1 MPSVYRTALGKQI
14 DIDKVRLLN
23 EETVAI
29 GNMRVN
35 ARGDELD
42 RSGKIKQSKEDR
54 VVNNRSSNK
63 KYNFV
68 KDEPV
73 VESRAAAA
81 NPRPTPV
88 KNNNADLQAT
98 IEKLQKELAEK
109 DALLLKQQA
118 EYGKT
123 LREAVA
129 DQPLVEEIVEE
140 TVEEEPVV
148 LAPKETEEKPLRGGL
163 AAAIQKN
170 LELQSKKTKPKR
182 I

>member
-14 DIDKVRLLN
+14 DIDKVRLMN

-42 RSGKIKQSKEDR
+42 RNGQVKKTKDQVMAEAYNRKGYNMVRDEPVGEKIENKQAKPE
-54 VVNNRSSNK
+54 RSSNK
-63 KYNFV
+63 V
-68 KDEPV
+68 
-73 VESRAAAA
+73 
-81 NPRPTPV
+81 
-88 KNNNADLQAT
+88 ADVDTRKLQAT
-98 IEKLQKELAEK
+98 IEQLQRELDEKNKQLEASAKEK
-109 DALLLKQQA
+109 V
-118 EYGKT
+118 GKS
-123 LREAVA
+123 LREAIA
-129 DQPLVEEIVEE
+129 DQPVVEE

-148 LAPKETEEKPLRGGL
+148 LAPKETEDKPLRGGL

-170 LELQSKKTKPKR
+170 MELQTKKTKPKR